1 MVRDLLN
8 ILTFTLIIEIMLN
21 FEKKG
26 NGKETLVLL
35 HGFMENLHIWNDME
49 PHLSENF
56 SLLKIDL
63 PGHGQSEIIAE
74 VQTME
79 LMAEEVKKV
88 LDHENLTKVHLLGHS
103 MGGYISLG
111 FAEKYPEYLKS
122 LTLFFSTFFPD
133 DAEKKEQRVKSYRII
148 KDAFPHYARAGV
160 PNLFNPN
167 ERDILEGKIET
178 ALEIALSTNNLGA
191 LASVKGMVER
201 TDKKSVLENLDA
213 KILIIAGKHDNAV
226 KTEMLIKNL
235 PDKTNIK
242 SYVLDCGHNGHWE
255 KPSICAEIINTE
267 LLHNLPKHLVF

>member
-1 MVRDLLN
+1 
-8 ILTFTLIIEIMLN
+8 MLH

-35 HGFMENLHIWNDME
+35 HGFMENSSIWSDME

-56 SLLKIDL
+56 TLLKIDL

-79 LMAEEVKKV
+79 LVAEEVKKV
-88 LDHENLTKVHLLGHS
+88 LDSQNLKKIHLLGHS

-122 LTLFFSTFFPD
+122 LTLFFSTYFPD
-133 DAEKKEQRVKSYRII
+133 DAEKKAQRIKSYRII
-148 KDAFPHYARAGV
+148 QDAFAHYARAGV

-167 ERDILEGKIET
+167 EKDILEGKIEI
-178 ALEIALSTNNLGA
+178 ALQTALSTNNLGA

-201 TDKKSVLENLDA
+201 TDKKHVLENLEA
-213 KILIIAGKHDNAV
+213 KILVIAGKHDNAV
-226 KTEMLIKNL
+226 KTELLIKNL
-235 PDKTNIK
+235 PDRTNIK

-255 KPSICAEIINTE
+255 KPGICTAIINTE
-267 LLHNLPKHLVF
+267 LLHNLPKHLVL

>member
-1 MVRDLLN
+1 
-8 ILTFTLIIEIMLN
+8 MLN
-21 FEKKG
+21 FERKG

-35 HGFMENLHIWNDME
+35 HGFMENTSIWNDME
-49 PHLSENF
+49 TNLSENF

-88 LDHENLTKVHLLGHS
+88 LDDQNLTKVHLLGHS
-103 MGGYISLG
+103 MGGYTSLA
-111 FAEKYPEYLKS
+111 FAEKYPEYLTS
-122 LTLFFSTFFPD
+122 LTLFFSTYLAD
-133 DAEKKEQRVKSYRII
+133 DAEKKEQRIKSYRII
-148 KDAFPHYARAGV
+148 KDAFAHYARAGV

-167 ERDILEGKIET
+167 ERDTLEGKIET
-178 ALEIALSTNNLGA
+178 ALAIALSTNNLGA

-201 TDKKSVLENLDA
+201 TDKKHVLESLDA
-213 KILIIAGKHDNAV
+213 KILVLAGKHDNAV
-226 KTEMLIKNL
+226 KTEVMIKNL
-235 PDKTNIK
+235 PDRTNIK

-267 LLHNLPKHLVF
+267 LLHHLPKNLIL

>member
-1 MVRDLLN
+1 
-8 ILTFTLIIEIMLN
+8 MLN
-21 FEKKG
+21 YQIKG

-35 HGFMENLHIWNDME
+35 HGFMENLSIWSDME

-63 PGHGQSEIIAE
+63 PGHGQSDIIAE

-88 LDHENLTKVHLLGHS
+88 LDHQKLQKVHLLGHS

-122 LTLFFSTFFPD
+122 LTLFFSSYLAD
-133 DAEKKEQRVKSYRII
+133 DEEKKEQRIKSYRII
-148 KDAFPHYARAGV
+148 KDAFPHYVRAGI

-178 ALEIALSTNNLGA
+178 ALEVALSTNNMGA

-201 TDKKSVLENLDA
+201 TDKKHVLENLDV
-213 KILIIAGKHDNAV
+213 KILVLAGKHDNAV
-226 KTEMLIKNL
+226 KTEAMIRHL
-235 PDKTNIK
+235 PDRTNIR
-242 SYVLDCGHNGHWE
+242 SYILDCGHNGHWE

-267 LLHNLPKHLVF
+267 LLHNLPKHLVL

>member
-1 MVRDLLN
+1 
-8 ILTFTLIIEIMLN
+8 MLN
-21 FEKKG
+21 FERKG
-26 NGKETLVLL
+26 NGKEVLVLL
-35 HGFMENLHIWNDME
+35 HGFMENISIWNDME
-49 PHLSENF
+49 PHLSKNF

-88 LDHENLTKVHLLGHS
+88 LDDQNLEKIHLLGHS

-122 LTLFFSTFFPD
+122 LTLFFSSYLAD
-133 DAEKKEQRVKSYRII
+133 DDEKKEQRIKSYRII
-148 KDAFPHYARAGV
+148 KDAFPHYVRAGV

-167 ERDILEGKIET
+167 ERDVLEGKIET
-178 ALEIALSTNNLGA
+178 ALEVALSTNNLGA

-201 TDKKSVLENLDA
+201 TDKTHVLENLDC
-213 KILIIAGKHDNAV
+213 KILVLAGKHDNAV
-226 KTEMLIKNL
+226 KTETMIKNL
-235 PDKTNIK
+235 PDRTNIK

-255 KPSICAEIINTE
+255 KPTICAEIINTE
-267 LLHNLPKHLVF
+267 LLHHLPKHLVL

>member
-1 MVRDLLN
+1 
-8 ILTFTLIIEIMLN
+8 MLN
-21 FEKKG
+21 FERKG

-35 HGFMENLHIWNDME
+35 HGFMENCSIWKDME

-63 PGHGQSEIIAE
+63 PGHGQSEIAAE
-74 VQTME
+74 VQTMA

-88 LDHENLTKVHLLGHS
+88 LDDQNLTQIHLLGHS
-103 MGGYISLG
+103 MGGYTSLA
-111 FAEKYPEYLKS
+111 FAEKHPEYLKS
-122 LTLFFSTFFPD
+122 LTLFFSTYFPD
-133 DAEKKEQRVKSYRII
+133 DAEKKEQRIKSYRII
-148 KDAFPHYARAGV
+148 KDAFAHYARAGV

-167 ERDILEGKIET
+167 ERDTLEGKIET

-201 TDKKSVLENLDA
+201 TDKKHVLENLDA
-213 KILIIAGKHDNAV
+213 KILVLAGKHDNAV
-226 KTEMLIKNL
+226 KTEVMIKNL
-235 PDKTNIK
+235 PDRTNIK

-267 LLHNLPKHLVF
+267 LLHHLPKNLIL

>member
-1 MVRDLLN
+1 
-8 ILTFTLIIEIMLN
+8 MLN
-21 FEKKG
+21 FERKG

-35 HGFMENLHIWNDME
+35 HGFMENLSIWDDME
-49 PHLSENF
+49 PHLSEKF

-63 PGHGQSEIIAE
+63 PGHGQSEILAE

-88 LDHENLTKVHLLGHS
+88 LDDQNLKKVHLLGHS

-122 LTLFFSTFFPD
+122 LTLFFSSYLPD
-133 DAEKKEQRVKSYRII
+133 DAEKKEQRIKSYRII
-148 KDAFPHYARAGV
+148 KDAFPHYVRAGV

-167 ERDILEGKIET
+167 ERDVLEGKIET
-178 ALEIALSTNNLGA
+178 ALEVALSTNNLGA

-201 TDKKSVLENLDA
+201 TDKKHVLENLDA
-213 KILIIAGKHDNAV
+213 KILVLAGKHDNAV
-226 KTEMLIKNL
+226 KTELMIKNL

-267 LLHNLPKHLVF
+267 LLHHMPKHLVF

>member
-1 MVRDLLN
+1 
-8 ILTFTLIIEIMLN
+8 MLN
-21 FEKKG
+21 YQIKG

-35 HGFMENLHIWNDME
+35 HGFMENLSIWSDME

-63 PGHGQSEIIAE
+63 PGHGQSDIIAE

-88 LDHENLTKVHLLGHS
+88 LDHQKLQKVHLLGHS

-122 LTLFFSTFFPD
+122 LTLFFSSYLAD
-133 DAEKKEQRVKSYRII
+133 DEEKKEQRIKSYRII
-148 KDAFPHYARAGV
+148 KDAFPHYVRAGI

-178 ALEIALSTNNLGA
+178 ALEVALSTNNMGA

-201 TDKKSVLENLDA
+201 TDKKHVLENLDV
-213 KILIIAGKHDNAV
+213 KILVLAGKHDNAV
-226 KTEMLIKNL
+226 KTETMIRHL
-235 PDKTNIK
+235 PDRTNIK
-242 SYVLDCGHNGHWE
+242 SYILDCGHNGHWE

-267 LLHNLPKHLVF
+267 LLHNLPKHLVL

>member
-1 MVRDLLN
+1 
-8 ILTFTLIIEIMLN
+8 MLN
-21 FEKKG
+21 FERKG

-35 HGFMENLHIWNDME
+35 HGFMENISIWHEME
-49 PHLSENF
+49 SHLSEHF

-79 LMAEEVKKV
+79 IMAEEVKKV
-88 LDHENLTKVHLLGHS
+88 LDKLNLTKVHLLGHS
-103 MGGYISLG
+103 MGGYTSLA
-111 FAEKYPEYLKS
+111 FAEKYPEFLIS
-122 LTLFFSTFFPD
+122 LTLFFSTYFPD
-133 DAEKKEQRVKSYRII
+133 DAEKKEQRIKSYRII

-201 TDKKSVLENLDA
+201 TDKKHVLETLDA
-213 KILIIAGKHDNAV
+213 KILVIAGKHDNAV
-226 KTEMLIKNL
+226 KTEIMIKNL
-235 PDKTNIK
+235 PDRTNIK

-267 LLHNLPKHLVF
+267 LLHHLPKHLIL